1 MLHEG
6 VHDPRRHD
14 SPLHRPGD
22 ATGPTDGVDG
32 AHVERVPALDPLAAA
47 RHAQRGAEDRGLEV
61 VHCDGVAAEQRAHVA
76 VADEPDQV
84 FARPGVHQ
92 RGPHD
97 PQSLAAA
104 LLLLAQQLR
113 QQAVVRRP
121 LAGHFRLHEA
131 ELVGAVTAAEE
142 ALDVYVDALA
152 AVLRRADGDRRALLH
167 PTRLGHH
174 EVAVRVEDD
183 HAVHPGEPRWAPCTA
198 HLDVGRKVR
207 GRKKTVGKNPVGGCG
222 LEASV
227 GSPRERRR
235 FEVGWSILEAG
246 AAHRTV
252 NIRGTNPLT
261 QRLRSQQRDRIAID
275 DDRAARPR
283 APRPDRASDPP
294 APARVWANTWPPFG
308 PRPARPATWATS
320 WKVRSAA
327 RKSGRWSPVS
337 ASTTPTTVTF
347 GKSSPFA
354 IIWVPSRMSTS
365 PRATRSRMRWCAHL
379 VLVVSRSIRATR
391 AAGNRRPTNCS
402 SCWLPS
408 PR

>member
-84 FARPGVHQ
+84 FARPGMHQ

-152 AVLRRADGDRRALLH
+152 AVLRRADGDRRALLAA
-167 PTRLGHH
+167 TRLGHH

-183 HAVHPGEPRWAPCTA
+183 HAVQPGEPRWAPCTA

-207 GRKKTVGKNPVGGCG
+207 GRKKPSGRTPSAGAGSKRASGAPESGGASKLGGRYWKRGRCTLTG
-222 LEASV
+222 SVAVARAQTYAGRIPSRNGSAHNSDTGSRSTTTAPRARALHARTTRPIARASV
-227 GSPRERRR
+227 AFTSTCQRQRPLSRSIGQGAGPSTVSPPASRSVFAR
-235 FEVGWSILEAG
+235 
-246 AAHRTV
+246 
-252 NIRGTNPLT
+252 
-261 QRLRSQQRDRIAID
+261 RSQ
-275 DDRAARPR
+275 AA
-283 APRPDRASDPP
+283 
-294 APARVWANTWPPFG
+294 T
-308 PRPARPATWATS
+308 
-320 WKVRSAA
+320 RSAA
-327 RKSGRWSPVS
+327 CCVRPGS
-337 ASTTPTTVTF
+337 APLAT
-347 GKSSPFA
+347 K
-354 IIWVPSRMSTS
+354 
-365 PRATRSRMRWCAHL
+365 RA
-379 VLVVSRSIRATR
+379 
-391 AAGNRRPTNCS
+391 RPTCGGYAGPGGARSGS
-402 SCWLPS
+402 SATAKSLTEWAAAA
-408 PR
+408 RIA